1 MSLNHAMLGTM
12 LRYQEKL
19 NDVFDPAWRTNRH
32 SYLRAAAVECAELV
46 DDYEHHKLR
55 SAMVECS
62 KLIEHSNY
70 KWWKKPSRDTQ
81 QLKDDLNRILTEMR
95 STFESSATL
104 KASWD
109 EEPAEI
115 VFDGVSYQIQEMP
128 GLELMD
134 LLMGLCAQGR
144 VSFAVYRAVCRKVL
158 PEEACPEFN
167 PEDPPEFKVGRKSQ
181 IDIKQMMLE
190 VVDMAHF
197 LLSEIARAENEPEVA
212 RLKLLSLWGDETTTI
227 QFDGQTYDI
236 DAMDAFQR
244 MDLMVALCCAR
255 KINFELYRRIML
267 DIGLSFASL
276 YRMYAAKNVL
286 NLFRQHNGDK
296 QGTYIK
302 IWMGRE
308 DNVYLADLMET
319 WTEEEGMDELYARL
333 KDLYV
338 ELALGGQA

>member
-12 LRYQEKL
+12 LQYQEKL

-46 DDYEHHKLR
+46 DDYEHHGLR

-70 KWWKKPSRDTQ
+70 KWWKKPSRDEQ
-81 QLKDDLNRILTEMR
+81 QLKSDLKRILTEML
-95 STFESSATL
+95 STFTSPAAL
-104 KASWD
+104 KASWA
-109 EEPAEI
+109 EEPTEI
-115 VFDGVSYQIQEMP
+115 QFDGTTYQIQEMP

-144 VSFAVYRAVCRKVL
+144 VSFALYRAVCRKVL
-158 PEEACPEFN
+158 PEEACPEIN
-167 PEDPPEFKVGRKSQ
+167 AEDPPEFKTGRKSQ
-181 IDIKQMMLE
+181 MDIKQMMLE

-197 LLSEIARAENEPEVA
+197 LLSEIARAENEPEAA
-212 RLKLLSLWGDETTTI
+212 RLKLLSLWGDETATI
-227 QFDGQTYDI
+227 QFDGQSYSF
-236 DAMDAFQR
+236 DAMDASQR

-255 KINFELYRRIML
+255 KINFELYRRIMQ
-267 DIGLSFASL
+267 DIGLSFGSL

-319 WTEEEGMDELYARL
+319 WTEEEGMDVLYARL
-333 KDLYV
+333 KDCYV